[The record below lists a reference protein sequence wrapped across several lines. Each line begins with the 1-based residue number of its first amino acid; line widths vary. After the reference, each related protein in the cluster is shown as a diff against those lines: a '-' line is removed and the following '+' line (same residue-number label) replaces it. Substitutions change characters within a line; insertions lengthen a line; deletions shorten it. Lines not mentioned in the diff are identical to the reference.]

1 MIWICAEIL
10 KIDRIFNLHHYS
22 YTWGGFLKIN
32 LVATCWWGFW
42 RIFHPNNF
50 GTWRKSLKKI
60 LTSKKL
66 GMRTQEWDRKP
77 LKKNGKSL
85 IFMTSHADFLSDFLH
100 VPILPHQRVA
110 TQIFILTVF
119 ENRKQK
125 ARKKIIFIFLES
137 QEKIRLIYI
146 HCSHQYL
153 QATKDRI

>member
-1 MIWICAEIL
+1 
-10 KIDRIFNLHHYS
+10 
-22 YTWGGFLKIN
+22 
-32 LVATCWWGFW
+32 
-42 RIFHPNNF
+42 
-50 GTWRKSLKKI
+50 
-60 LTSKKL
+60 
-66 GMRTQEWDRKP
+66 
-77 LKKNGKSL
+77 
-85 IFMTSHADFLSDFLH
+85 MTSHADFLSDFLH

-119 ENRKQK
+119 ENTKQK